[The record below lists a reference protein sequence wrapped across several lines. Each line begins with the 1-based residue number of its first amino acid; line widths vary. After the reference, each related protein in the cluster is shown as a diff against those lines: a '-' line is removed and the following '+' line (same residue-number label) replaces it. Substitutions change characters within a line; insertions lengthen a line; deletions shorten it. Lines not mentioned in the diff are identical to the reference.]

1 MAGPGVSPLRAP
13 AGLGGAWA
21 RKPLLAGPKF
31 HRFQRRTAR
40 GKVDGL
46 LRACGTAAAA
56 LLFLMAT
63 YPFWHTP
70 PDPPV
75 PFLDT
80 PVDVPTATAAASG
93 AAAPVERE
101 REVAEGTQRA
111 PGSTPAPEEA
121 KTEEL
126 GVPAGTVAL
135 RADHAAVMAPAVDP
149 GLWELGGTPPRD
161 PTRSLDPRERTI
173 FYLRIQ
179 KTGSNSFQQRIL
191 PPSRPGAV
199 SPCDNASDRSLCG
212 YGLRISAAVKQA
224 LVEAGLERKMANACA
239 CDFYLKVERV
249 RHLTGHANDVSTCG
263 SGRRRAGTDAP
274 QVPPVARHLP
284 PEHRRLQGE
293 AGGAR
298 RGRVACGRGGV

>member
-1 MAGPGVSPLRAP
+1 MSRRPFLRGRRGSPRAGRGV
-13 AGLGGAWA
+13 GGW
-21 RKPLLAGPKF
+21 RD
-31 HRFQRRTAR
+31 H
-40 GKVDGL
+40 
-46 LRACGTAAAA
+46 AAAA
-56 LLFLMAT
+56 WSAGKVAVGVGLGFLVVTQLLMPRGQPGAGEAPRTLAA
-63 YPFWHTP
+63 
-70 PDPPV
+70 
-75 PFLDT
+75 
-80 PVDVPTATAAASG
+80 VDL
-93 AAAPVERE
+93 AAPSGPLRRDGGVSD
-101 REVAEGTQRA
+101 
-111 PGSTPAPEEA
+111 PGG
-121 KTEEL
+121 L
-126 GVPAGTVAL
+126 L
-135 RADHAAVMAPAVDP
+135 APAVDP

-161 PTRSLDPRERTI
+161 PARSLDPRERTI

-239 CDFYLKVERV
+239 CDFYLKVERI